1 MLSINDQTYLCH
13 AAHESTKSTLPSR
26 HGAIAVVNGRIMGR
40 GHNSDRTQSQDG
52 FIHDTC
58 SCHAEIAALRDL
70 WHSCCSNTHGK
81 YSKQIKVAQRE

>member
-52 FIHDTC
+52 LFMIHAHVMRRSRHCVICGTPAAQI
-58 SCHAEIAALRDL
+58 HMENIANR
-70 WHSCCSNTHGK
+70 
-81 YSKQIKVAQRE
+81 